1 MSANRFTEFPPR
13 RDLNPVCF
21 YCGEGFEDDV
31 HVEWHGH
38 GKVRGGVGV
47 DLHVDCARD
56 LSIHLAS
63 DYLKAGMLRQGYYPA
78 GWRKT
83 LGPHIT

>member
-13 RDLNPVCF
+13 RDPNPVCF

-31 HVEWHGH
+31 HVEW
-38 GKVRGGVGV
+38 
-47 DLHVDCARD
+47 
-56 LSIHLAS
+56 
-63 DYLKAGMLRQGYYPA
+63 QGYYPA